1 MEQLETESELE
12 TENLD
17 DDAYDGFEWDYKK
30 LKRYRDLNADMIQKL
45 TTAIDAN
52 KVPSPMI
59 EIQR

>member
-12 TENLD
+12 TEHLD
-17 DDAYDGFEWDYKK
+17 DDAYDGFKWDYKK
-30 LKRYRDLNADMIQKL
+30 LKRYRDLDADMIQKL
-45 TTAIDAN
+45 TTPIDAN